1 MGGRRALRL
10 AGRVA
15 DTGSVMEQ
23 PDDLDQLLE
32 AASAADPGVRIEFRD
47 PIAARGA
54 PAIPRLRRWLA
65 DPRLGAFAVR
75 TLEKIAVD
83 PASRRAVLE
92 AFGSLDSRAVSKAT
106 VRDVADSVAR
116 IKGTVRRLGDAPTP
130 ARREPIEAWPG
141 SRVVSRLELRFH
153 DAMLDVFRL
162 AGEATR
168 RTRSDGT
175 VARGYWASYF
185 LRGVRNH
192 GGPDYAHQLLRQ
204 EGTTDGFQRLKEE
217 GRLDLTMEALVLR
230 PEYTELFSD
239 EERRVAAHRLA
250 EAGYQPPRA

>member
-1 MGGRRALRL
+1 
-10 AGRVA
+10 
-15 DTGSVMEQ
+15 MEQ

-32 AASAADPGVRIEFRD
+32 AASKADPGVRIEFRD
-47 PIAARGA
+47 PIARHGA
-54 PAIPRLRRWLA
+54 PAVPRLRAWLA
-65 DPRLGAFAVR
+65 DPRLSAFTVR
-75 TLEKIAVD
+75 TLEKIAAD
-83 PASRRAVLE
+83 PANRRAVLD
-92 AFGSLDSRAVSKAT
+92 AFASLDPRAVSEAV
-106 VRDVADSVAR
+106 VRDVADAVAR
-116 IKGTVRRLGDAPTP
+116 IKGKVPRSGGAAGP
-130 ARREPIEAWPG
+130 ARKEPVEEWPG
-141 SRVVSRLELRFH
+141 SRVVSPLELRFH

-175 VARGYWASYF
+175 IERGYWASYF

-192 GGPDYAHQLLRQ
+192 GGPDYAHQLLRK

-230 PEYTELFSD
+230 PEYAELFSE

-250 EAGYQPPRA
+250 EAGYQPQEDSST